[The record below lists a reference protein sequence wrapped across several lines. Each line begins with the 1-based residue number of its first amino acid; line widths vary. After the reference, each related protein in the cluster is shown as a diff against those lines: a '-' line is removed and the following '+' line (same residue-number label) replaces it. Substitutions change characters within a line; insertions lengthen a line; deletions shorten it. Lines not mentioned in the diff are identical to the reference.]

1 MPIMAPLPVG
11 SSPHDVSRR
20 LGPLSPLS
28 NTSLASSTQATPAP
42 EDNGGDGNEVMI
54 YTLDDAD
61 DECQAHIETP
71 NHEEDE
77 EGGQDENEDND
88 DADDADDE
96 EDEESLYDPEH
107 HSCPIHN
114 QQSLI
119 HESLYYQGPD
129 AYLSDD
135 EVMSDDAGAPLA
147 DHVVTQ
153 LLAGDVD
160 MDAPVESS
168 GEILFPWVNGAHS
181 YPDMELPFESDMLE
195 PDTPTNAQAAAM
207 EAHTQAAT
215 FVSTASFV
223 GVTWEQLPPGAT
235 WAHAFSFSNPNP
247 ATIGP
252 SNYGLADF
260 LHHWARQSRILQG
273 MARGSC
279 PWPARIDS
287 LQSSEDE
294 SIEYDDLEGDQ
305 CDFQGVDWEDIGV
318 TRRDARERRL
328 LTYSNYVNIPG
339 SDRWTVSTTGCPSCS
354 TSQRQRLTRAT
365 AEPPRRCSPT

>member
-20 LGPLSPLS
+20 LGPLT
-28 NTSLASSTQATPAP
+28 NTSLASSTQATPAH
-42 EDNGGDGNEVMI
+42 EDNGGDGNDVMI

-61 DECQAHIETP
+61 DGGQDHIETL
-71 NHEEDE
+71 NNEEDE
-77 EGGQDENEDND
+77 EGEQAEDDED

-96 EDEESLYDPEH
+96 EDEESSYDPEH
-107 HSCPIHN
+107 HNCPIHN

-119 HESLYYQGPD
+119 HESLYYQDPD
-129 AYLSDD
+129 TYLSDD
-135 EVMSDDAGAPLA
+135 EVMSNDAGALLA
-147 DHVVTQ
+147 DHVATE
-153 LLAGDVD
+153 LLGDDMD
-160 MDAPVESS
+160 MDAPVESDN
-168 GEILFPWVNGAHS
+168 EVEFPWVDGSHN
-181 YPDMELPFESDMLE
+181 YPDLDFPLQPNMAMS
-195 PDTPTNAQAAAM
+195 AQTAAM

-215 FVSTASFV
+215 FVSTAPFV
-223 GVTWEQLPPGAT
+223 GVTWEHLPPGAT

-279 PWPARIDS
+279 PWPARVNS

-294 SIEYDDLEGDQ
+294 SIEYNDLEGDQ

-339 SDRWTVSTTGCPSCS
+339 SDRWTVSTICCPGCLFL
-354 TSQRQRLTRAT
+354 QRKKLTRTT